1 MPKPHSKIASLPP
14 PRPRILLIDDA
25 FTMRR
30 YCASL
35 LAAEGVD
42 LHEAINGLEAME
54 IALQA
59 RFDLFFVDINM
70 RMMDGLSFLRAARA
84 TPDLAG
90 VPAVIVSSSHSAA
103 EQARAF
109 AAGANFYLTKPVDP
123 DLFIAVARALCGL
136 APRAATGRDRLSG
149 RAA

>member
-1 MPKPHSKIASLPP
+1 MSNPQGKIATLPP

-30 YCASL
+30 YCHSL
-35 LAAEGVD
+35 LAAEGFD

-54 IALQA
+54 KALQM

-84 TPDLAG
+84 TPELAG
-90 VPAVIVSSSHSAA
+90 VPAVMVSSAQSQA

-109 AAGANFYLTKPVDP
+109 AAGANFFLTKPIVP
-123 DLFIAVARALCGL
+123 DLYIAVARALCGL
-136 APRAATGRDRLSG
+136 PPRLAADGNRQAG

>member
-1 MPKPHSKIASLPP
+1 MSNPQGKIATLPP
-14 PRPRILLIDDA
+14 PPPRVLLIDDA
-25 FTMRR
+25 FTLRR
-30 YCASL
+30 YCHSL
-35 LAAEGVD
+35 LAAEGIE

-54 IALQA
+54 VALQ
-59 RFDLFFVDINM
+59 RPFDLFFVDINM

-90 VPAVIVSSSHSAA
+90 VPAVIVSSAKAEA

-109 AAGANFYLTKPVDP
+109 AAGANFFLTKPIDP
-123 DLFIAVARALCGL
+123 ALYVAVARRLCGL
-136 APRAATGRDRLSG
+136 SPRPRVAGDRLAG